1 MLTLLDFTA
10 TNAERNRFSAEFQ
23 TRAQSW
29 TKQTAVT
36 ERRQNHTIL
45 RREEQCTPDSDVLA
59 GRIAAL
65 RCDSEFSRAI
75 GETECTLPRVQFAE
89 DDFRNCGSDR
99 NGTFCVQHDIA
110 DIDPSDLAQDIN
122 DECFDTHSRNCTSG
136 CRETLREFS
145 KRFGCCVHSDRVI
158 VDRLIRVLTPQL
170 WQDCGVERPEPCDN
184 SPASPPVLNTGIT
197 CTIRCSYTQYNAIYC
212 KHLARK
218 AIDIYN
224 ECGDDENAMQV
235 AQECG
240 FSDRGMF
247 CAGLGAVGFR
257 AVSLFTSSLGSIS
270 TLRDPS
276 DELNN
281 EFVFQVYNKCIQFF
295 AHGTCPSECRD
306 TLQEI
311 RNEYGCCFNNL
322 NTTAFDFSSFENE
335 DSPQSLVTGYDLW
348 SACDVETP
356 GFCSL
361 SSNSSVYDAL
371 MHCSL
376 CPVEESSG
384 DNRSSDNIKAIVGGV
399 LGAVIFLVAVSV
411 PTIVC
416 LCYRLKK

>member
-1 MLTLLDFTA
+1 MIFVLALLDFTA
-10 TNAERNRFSAEFQ
+10 TNAERNRFSDEFQ

-36 ERRQNHTIL
+36 ERHQNHTIL
-45 RREEQCTPDSDVLA
+45 RRTTRGKQCTPDSDELERRLA
-59 GRIAAL
+59 VL
-65 RCDSEFSRAI
+65 RCDPEFSRAI
-75 GETECTLPRVQFAE
+75 GETGCALPRLLFAE
-89 DDFRNCGSDR
+89 LDFRNCGSDR

-110 DIDPSDLAQDIN
+110 DIEPFDLAQGIN

-145 KRFGCCVHSDRVI
+145 KRFGCCVHSYDMI
-158 VDRLIRVLTPQL
+158 VFRSIRALTPQL

-197 CTIRCSYTQYNAIYC
+197 CTISCSFTQYNAIYC

-247 CAGLGAVGFR
+247 CAGLGKVRFLT
-257 AVSLFTSSLGSIS
+257 VSLGSIGI
-270 TLRDPS
+270 LRDPS

-281 EFVFQVYNKCIQFF
+281 EFVFQVYNKCLQFF
-295 AHGTCPSECRD
+295 ANGTCPSECRD
-306 TLQEI
+306 TLLEI

-335 DSPQSLVTGYDLW
+335 DSPKSLVTGYDLW

-361 SSNSSVYDAL
+361 SSDSSVYDAL

-376 CPVEESSG
+376 CPVEESS
-384 DNRSSDNIKAIVGGV
+384 SDNTKAIVGGV

-416 LCYRLKK
+416 LCYHLKK